1 MILAFQGQSLDE
13 HVAKMLKEWGRIKK
27 RYLKTIQRS
36 LKSLNTKLSE
46 EQVDE
51 FVKILI
57 KLHDIGKA
65 SKIYQRH
72 IKKEEKLEGFRH
84 ELVSAYYT
92 YHILK
97 EKFNEKVALVGSLVV
112 ILHHEPI
119 LMGQITSIEKKK
131 KELTAEVVLDKLRKF
146 DGMVEETEKWLAENV
161 GIVVEEPK
169 GGELIRFVFE
179 LSVRAR
185 HMPDSGKLRLVVGAL
200 LIPLVLCDYA
210 GARDREGEA
219 PKFAEVLGVEEYEV

>member
-13 HVAKMLKEWGRIKK
+13 HVAKMLKEWERIKK

-36 LKSLNTKLSE
+36 LKSLNVKLSE

-51 FVKILI
+51 FVKTLI

-65 SKIYQRH
+65 SRIYQRH
-72 IKKEEKLEGFRH
+72 IKKGEKLEGFRH

-92 YHILK
+92 YPILK
-97 EKFNEKVALVGSLVV
+97 EKFNEKVAFVGSLVV
-112 ILHHEPI
+112 MLHHEPI
-119 LMGQITSIEKKK
+119 LMGQITSIEKKG
-131 KELTAEVVLDKLRKF
+131 LTAEVVLDKLRKF
-146 DGMVEETEKWLAENV
+146 DGMVEETKEWLTENV

-169 GGELIRFVFE
+169 GEDLIRFVFE

-185 HMPDSGKLRLVVGAL
+185 HMPDSGKLRLIAGAL

-219 PKFAEVLGVEEYEV
+219 PKFAEVLGVEEYGI

>member
-13 HVAKMLKEWGRIKK
+13 HVGKMLSEWNRIKR

-36 LKSLNTKLSE
+36 LRSLDIELSE
-46 EQVDE
+46 KQIDE
-51 FVKILI
+51 LVETLI

-72 IKKEEKLEGFRH
+72 IKNGETLKGFRH
-84 ELVSAYYT
+84 ELVSAYYA
-92 YHILK
+92 HQILK
-97 EKFNEKVALVGSLVV
+97 KKFNEKVAFVGSLVV
-112 ILHHEPI
+112 MLHHEPI
-119 LMGQITSIEKKK
+119 LMGQITSIKK
-131 KELTAEVVLDKLRKF
+131 KELTAEIVLDKLRKF
-146 DGMVEETEKWLAENV
+146 DGMVEETKEWLTKNV
-161 GIVVEEPK
+161 GIAIEEPK
-169 GGELIRFVFE
+169 NDELIRFVFE
-179 LSVRAR
+179 HSVKAR

-219 PKFAEVLGVEEYEV
+219 PKFAKVVEVEWYEL